1 MSVRRPLTDNL
12 PVRRDLTDSLLVRRG
27 LTDNLSVRRP
37 LTENLSVR
45 RGLTDNFLATDN
57 CPRTAS
63 REGLSDKQIA
73 SIAMNTVVSSNS
85 FKDIF
90 IVCDLGN
97 ELIIRTYRLHTKSVF
112 LVIFRLP

>member
-27 LTDNLSVRRP
+27 LTDNLSVRR
-37 LTENLSVR
+37 
-45 RGLTDNFLATDN
+45 GLTDNFSATDN

-85 FKDIF
+85 FKDFNSLYVI
-90 IVCDLGN
+90 
-97 ELIIRTYRLHTKSVF
+97 
-112 LVIFRLP
+112 LVMN